1 MHNILIKIHV
11 WSNVIFTLIA
21 IVLIFITIKGLVLK
35 SAYKNYHNYLEK
47 AYLVLLY
54 MGLVFGILMYFFIKH
69 DSDFGQISIEELQK
83 RQSSK
88 FWAIEH
94 FSAMVFALLI
104 AQIGRIFSIKA
115 ISDNQRFKYI
125 LFYYGSASAIILV
138 SMLVYFYYKTH

>member
-21 IVLIFITIKGLVLK
+21 IVLIFLTIKGLVLK
-35 SAYKNYHNYLEK
+35 TSYKNYHNFLEK
-47 AYLVLLY
+47 AYLILLY
-54 MGLVFGILMYFFIKH
+54 MGLIFGILMYFFIKQ
-69 DSDFGQISIEELQK
+69 DTGLADISIEELQK

-104 AQIGRIFSIKA
+104 AQIGRIFSTKA
-115 ISDNQRFKYI
+115 ISDKQRFKYV
-125 LFYYGSASAIILV
+125 LFYYGSASVIILV